1 MSCRFETR
9 AWPGPRARPGPL
21 TNINPTQPLFSS
33 GGQRCKTCLKSVW
46 VKLQGPNGSSTPQR
60 DPNGVLQSDRKWSDP
75 RSALLTRSDVT
86 PDKCDNCWKHKAT
99 NRKLVR
105 VHRKQKSAET
115 RPSAQV
121 TTSSSTRTKAS
132 DPSTKRRF
140 YMNGTFGPDALWC
153 FWFITIYILWL
164 NLFIMSSFKTFL
176 FQFFRTFLWF
186 CSVQGSGWRFDF
198 ECLWCRLS
206 SCLYLLLSKC
216 LCGIIFSSGLFPGDS
231 FRLDTGSTPL
241 TLQREDPTEQ
251 PLQNQQAAAG
261 DESRVWEWSPV
272 RHAPS
277 K

>member
-140 YMNGTFGPDALWC
+140 YMNRTFGPDALWC

-186 CSVQGSGWRFDF
+186 CSVQGSGWRFDYMSVSGVVSRPVF
-198 ECLWCRLS
+198 ISSSVNVCVESYFPLVCFLVTASGSTPGPLHSHYKEKIRLS
-206 SCLYLLLSKC
+206 SRFRTNKLLQETS
-216 LCGIIFSSGLFPGDS
+216 P
-231 FRLDTGSTPL
+231 
-241 TLQREDPTEQ
+241 
-251 PLQNQQAAAG
+251 
-261 DESRVWEWSPV
+261 ESESEVQ
-272 RHAPS
+272 
-277 K
+277 